1 MPDTARITIA
11 GLGAGAPGDLT
22 LGTWRA
28 LKAAPRIMLRTGRH
42 PVVEWLAREGIAFT
56 TFDSFYEQA
65 HSFEEVYTR
74 IAEAVLQEA
83 RSQPVLYA
91 VPGHPLVAEE
101 SVRLILE
108 KAERE
113 GLQVKLL
120 PAVSFL
126 DALFSTLR
134 LDPGAGLQVL
144 DGLLLQQRPP
154 LPSRPA
160 VITQVYSR
168 FIASE
173 VKLTLL
179 ELYPPEHP
187 VTVVR
192 AAGIP
197 GEERV
202 EKHPLFEIDR
212 LDWVDHLTSLFLPEM
227 AESEPRDAGD
237 EEKLEDN
244 RDFSGLTEPG
254 EAYRAETGS
263 PTEAGLKYLP
273 EQETRGAEAAGRAA
287 GSPSGPEIIQVPDL
301 EDGSSFGSPEEGE
314 DVAEEPPLTELKELE
329 QSSASC
335 RYPLDPLVKIMSRL
349 RGEGGCPWDREQ
361 DHQSLRPYLLE
372 EAYEVLEAIDGGD
385 MYKIC
390 EELGDLLLQ
399 VVFHAQIAAERGA
412 FDIN

>member
-1 MPDTARITIA
+1 
-11 GLGAGAPGDLT
+11 
-22 LGTWRA
+22 
-28 LKAAPRIMLRTGRH
+28 MLRTGRH

-83 RSQPVLYA
+83 RSQPVLCA

-179 ELYPPEHP
+179 EFLSPNILLRWLEQLGYR
-187 VTVVR
+187 VKK
-192 AAGIP
+192 G
-197 GEERV
+197 V
-202 EKHPLFEIDR
+202 EKH
-212 LDWVDHLTSLFLPEM
+212 SC
-227 AESEPRDAGD
+227 
-237 EEKLEDN
+237 
-244 RDFSGLTEPG
+244 
-254 EAYRAETGS
+254 
-263 PTEAGLKYLP
+263 LK
-273 EQETRGAEAAGRAA
+273 
-287 GSPSGPEIIQVPDL
+287 
-301 EDGSSFGSPEEGE
+301 
-314 DVAEEPPLTELKELE
+314 
-329 QSSASC
+329 
-335 RYPLDPLVKIMSRL
+335 
-349 RGEGGCPWDREQ
+349 
-361 DHQSLRPYLLE
+361 
-372 EAYEVLEAIDGGD
+372 
-385 MYKIC
+385 
-390 EELGDLLLQ
+390 
-399 VVFHAQIAAERGA
+399 
-412 FDIN
+412 